1 MVDKLKLEL
10 LPHPKPYKLHWINDG
25 RDINFKNQ
33 VKVKFFVGNYV
44 DNVLCDVVPME
55 ACHVLLGRP

>member
-25 RDINFKNQ
+25 GDINVKSQ
-33 VKVKFFVGNYV
+33 VKVKFSVEK
-44 DNVLCDVVPME
+44 LC
-55 ACHVLLGRP
+55 